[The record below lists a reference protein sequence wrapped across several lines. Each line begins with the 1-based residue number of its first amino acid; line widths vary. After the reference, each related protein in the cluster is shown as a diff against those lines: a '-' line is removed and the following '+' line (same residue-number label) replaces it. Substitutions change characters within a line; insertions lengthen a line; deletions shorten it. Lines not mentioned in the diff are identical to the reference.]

1 MSNEGPQNHEIQK
14 VNVQQSICSPRKSET
29 SKMIH
34 QSCWVCSWRRYI
46 KGNEKEGINE
56 VQNKTSKLIHL
67 NYHLKSVMIWRRWSW
82 AQKFLLGEQVLSRR
96 TWVGLILSTPFTFS
110 HDKLKKIFKLFSLS
124 PPCYLPLKWGTTK
137 RTSKYKAY
145 TNLNRSLVGYQAL
158 DEPLKQL

>member
-1 MSNEGPQNHEIQK
+1 MSNAGPQNHEIQK

-67 NYHLKSVMIWRRWSW
+67 NYHLKSVMIWRR
-82 AQKFLLGEQVLSRR
+82 
-96 TWVGLILSTPFTFS
+96 
-110 HDKLKKIFKLFSLS
+110 
-124 PPCYLPLKWGTTK
+124 
-137 RTSKYKAY
+137 
-145 TNLNRSLVGYQAL
+145 
-158 DEPLKQL
+158 